1 MTIHLHPATVEQLF
15 VERAVRHVTRARNHL
30 LAGSIAIDEVGFD
43 CEALNDC
50 YADLA
55 GILAAWAGRSRP
67 PEVEIVSNH
76 ITAAAVEWRR
86 QQRRSY

>member
-1 MTIHLHPATVEQLF
+1 MTLHAHLPTTEHLF
-15 VERAVRHVTRARNHL
+15 VGRAVRHLTRARNHL
-30 LAGSIAIDEVGFD
+30 LGASVAIEVAGFQ
-43 CEALNDC
+43 CEALDDLH
-50 YADLA
+50 ADAA

-67 PEVEIVSNH
+67 PEVEVVPNH